1 MNSSIDSGV
10 AVPVPGSA
18 SQNLAWRVLAMLGGY
33 RMLAGSFLIVLFM
46 LLRDPHLVGWYQ
58 PPVFLLSSGA
68 WFVLGIVSLYLVR
81 LESPPPEIHAYATLA
96 VDILVVCLMLYASG
110 GIQSGL
116 GSLLV
121 LSIGA
126 GALIMSRQAATL
138 FAAIA
143 AIAVLV
149 QQTLSHLYGLTTA
162 SEYTPAGLLG
172 AIVFGIALAAQP
184 LARRL
189 RESEALA
196 RQRSVDLANL
206 AQLNEYIIQHLRE
219 AILVVDSDD
228 RIRLIN
234 ESAINLLGLRG
245 DVTGKRLEAIAE
257 RLWSLTSTWRD
268 SGARFAVD
276 GQTFI
281 GADGTTVLTPQFAPI
296 GAAGQGRPAALLIFL
311 ENTSEL
317 AERVQQT
324 KLAALGRLSA
334 SIAHEIRNPVGAISH
349 AGQLLGESET
359 LGAPERRLTEIIHN
373 HTGRVNKIIENVLEL
388 SRRGTTQPSE
398 LVLAD
403 WLDGFVHEFT
413 TTMRLERDTLAIDCP
428 DPTMPVRFD
437 TSHLSQV
444 LWNLCENAVRYAAG
458 DGQTPIARLRC
469 GRMSTNNRPFLEVLD
484 HGPGI
489 EEDSRV
495 RIFEPFF
502 TEASDG
508 TGLGLYIAREMAQ
521 CNGAALVYQPRDG
534 GGSCFRL
541 IFADPDRW
549 TV

>member
-1 MNSSIDSGV
+1 MNTSIDSGL
-10 AVPVPGSA
+10 AVPATGNA

-33 RMLAGSFLIVLFM
+33 RMLVGSFLIVLFM

-58 PPVFLLSSGA
+58 PPVFLLTCAA
-68 WFVLGIVSLYLVR
+68 WIVLGIVSLYWVR
-81 LESPPPEIHAYATLA
+81 VESPSPEVHAYATLT
-96 VDILVVCLMLYASG
+96 VDVLVVCLLLYASG

-126 GALIMSRQAATL
+126 GALTMPRQGATL

-172 AIVFGIALAAQP
+172 AIVFVIALSAQP

-228 RIRLIN
+228 RVRLIN
-234 ESAINLLGLRG
+234 GSAMNLLGLRG
-245 DVTGKRLEAIAE
+245 EVTGRHLESIAE
-257 RLWSLTSTWRD
+257 RLWSLTRHWRD
-268 SGARFAVD
+268 NGAGFASD
-276 GQTFI
+276 GATFI

-296 GAAGQGRPAALLIFL
+296 GAVGQGRPAALLIFL

-349 AGQLLGESET
+349 AGQLLAESDM
-359 LGAPERRLTEIIHN
+359 LGTSERRLTQIIHN

-403 WLDGFVHEFT
+403 WLENFVQEFT
-413 TTMRLERDTLAIDCP
+413 TTMRLDADTLAIGAP
-428 DPTMPVRFD
+428 DPSMPVRFD

-444 LWNLCENAVRYAAG
+444 LWNLCENAVRYAARE
-458 DGQTPIARLRC
+458 GQTPIARLRC

-484 HGPGI
+484 RGPGI

-508 TGLGLYIAREMAQ
+508 TGLGLYIAREMCQ
-521 CNGAALVYQPRDG
+521 CNGAALVYQPREG
-534 GGSCFRL
+534 GGSCFRV

-549 TV
+549 AA